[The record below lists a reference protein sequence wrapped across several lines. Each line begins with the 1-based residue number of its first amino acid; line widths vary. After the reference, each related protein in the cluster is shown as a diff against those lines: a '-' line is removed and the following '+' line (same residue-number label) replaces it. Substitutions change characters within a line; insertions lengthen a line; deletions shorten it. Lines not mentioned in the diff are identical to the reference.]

1 MTTFFIET
9 DLEGKPLHDF
19 SFHLVQAVAFHEW
32 KYGRKSFAIQ
42 YSFGDE
48 TDRADGGDVAKIADV
63 ANKIPIGSLP
73 FVFKHLNNVNKVT
86 PLNVPDILNVEQF
99 TGRTYQKNMRKI
111 EMEAYE
117 LPLFVKES
125 AQYKGITDIISSK
138 EDVEKLP
145 DVDYDISEVIDIQSE
160 WRVFV
165 QMDEVVGVKHYGT
178 EHVFPL
184 LVDKEQVL
192 DMVKT
197 IEQARYDGHA
207 FPLSYTLDIAVNES
221 GSFLIEAHPFV
232 SCGLYGFADYQR
244 LPSMMIQGYRYM
256 QQQAGLLS

>member
-1 MTTFFIET
+1 MET
-9 DLEGKPLHDF
+9 
-19 SFHLVQAVAFHEW
+19 
-32 KYGRKSFAIQ
+32 
-42 YSFGDE
+42 
-48 TDRADGGDVAKIADV
+48 
-63 ANKIPIGSLP
+63 
-73 FVFKHLNNVNKVT
+73 
-86 PLNVPDILNVEQF
+86 
-99 TGRTYQKNMRKI
+99 
-111 EMEAYE
+111 YE

-125 AQYKGITDIISSK
+125 ARYKGITDIISSK
-138 EDVEKLP
+138 EDLEILP

-184 LVDKEQVL
+184 PVDKKQVL

-197 IEQARYDGHA
+197 IERARYDGYA

>member
-1 MTTFFIET
+1 MFE
-9 DLEGKPLHDF
+9 
-19 SFHLVQAVAFHEW
+19 
-32 KYGRKSFAIQ
+32 IQ
-42 YSFGDE
+42 YSRGE
-48 TDRADGGDVAKIADV
+48 NCCSKTV
-63 ANKIPIGSLP
+63 IPIGSLP
-73 FVFKHLNNVNKVT
+73 FVFQCLNDVDKVK
-86 PLNVPDILNVEQF
+86 PLNVPDILNLERF
-99 TGRTYQKNMRKI
+99 TGRVYQKNMRKADVAEVSLPVFI
-111 EMEAYE
+111 KEAN
-117 LPLFVKES
+117 K
-125 AQYKGITDIISSK
+125 YKGFTDIVSSS
-138 EDVEKLP
+138 EELNCLPSSNYDVS
-145 DVDYDISEVIDIQSE
+145 DIIEIQSE

-184 LVDKEQVL
+184 PVDKEQVL

-197 IEQARYDGHA
+197 IEQARYDGHV